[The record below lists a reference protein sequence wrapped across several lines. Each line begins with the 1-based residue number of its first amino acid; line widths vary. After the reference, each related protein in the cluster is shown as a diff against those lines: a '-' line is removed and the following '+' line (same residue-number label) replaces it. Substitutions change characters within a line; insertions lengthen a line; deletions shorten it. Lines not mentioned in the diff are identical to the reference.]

1 MTQLS
6 ESASRWSSATASPA
20 VTRAADILEI
30 LARSLGLP
38 ISIGQIAASAKIPRS
53 SAANI
58 CAALSGAG
66 MVIETVHGF
75 MLGPRLFEFGQAYVA
90 ALDPLR
96 SFTEACQNLP
106 PSMSET
112 IQLATLDGLEVVYL
126 GRHDGNQRIQIASS
140 VGLRLPASCTALG
153 KAMLADLPKNESTE
167 RLRAAEPLPSPTR
180 FSKTTAAELERELEQ
195 IRHNRYAVDDEETT
209 EGILCVGVAVS
220 DIPQGSGRFGV
231 SITTLK
237 SLATA
242 ARIEQ
247 LVKTAT
253 DLARAVSRPAGA
265 VPGGFGRA
273 ADATGQP

>member
-6 ESASRWSSATASPA
+6 EPTSRWSSASASPA
-20 VTRAADILEI
+20 VTRAAVILEI
-30 LARSLGLP
+30 LAKSRGLP

-58 CAALSGAG
+58 CAALSGSG
-66 MVIETVHGF
+66 MVIETDRGF
-75 MLGPRLFEFGQAYVA
+75 MLGPRLFEFGQAYVST
-90 ALDPLR
+90 LDPLR

-106 PSMSET
+106 PSVSDKT
-112 IQLATLDGLEVVYL
+112 IQLATLDGLDVMYL

-140 VGLRLPASCTALG
+140 VGLRLPANCTALG
-153 KAMLADLPKNESTE
+153 KAMLADLPRDESAE
-167 RLRAAEPLPSPTR
+167 RLHAAEPLPSLTR
-180 FSKTTAAELERELEQ
+180 YSKTTAAELELELEQ
-195 IRHNRYAVDDEETT
+195 IRHTRYAIDDQETT
-209 EGILCVGVAVS
+209 EGILCVGVAVP

-237 SLATA
+237 SLATR

-265 VPGGFGRA
+265 VLG
-273 ADATGQP
+273 

>member
-1 MTQLS
+1 MTRLP
-6 ESASRWSSATASPA
+6 EPASRWPSATASPA
-20 VTRAADILEI
+20 VTRATVI
-30 LARSLGLP
+30 LAMLAKSRGLP
-38 ISIGQIAASAKIPRS
+38 ISIGQMAASAKIPRS

-58 CAALSGAG
+58 CAALSDSG
-66 MVIETVHGF
+66 MVIETDHGF
-75 MLGPRLFEFGQAYVA
+75 MLGPRLFEFGQAYVS

-96 SFTEACQNLP
+96 SFTKACQNLS

-112 IQLATLDGLEVVYL
+112 IQLASLDGLEVIYL

-153 KAMLADLPKNESTE
+153 KAMLADLPRDESAE
-167 RLRAAEPLPSPTR
+167 RLHAAEPLPSLTR
-180 FSKTTAAELERELEQ
+180 YSKTTAAELELELEQ
-195 IRHNRYAVDDEETT
+195 IRHTRYAIDDQETT

-220 DIPQGSGRFGV
+220 DIPQESGRFGV

-237 SLATA
+237 SLATQ

-265 VPGGFGRA
+265 VLG
-273 ADATGQP
+273 